1 MSNINNTDNVGG
13 RTSHGDAGPIYPT
26 NRKTPTEWG
35 THYDWDARE
44 RIVNDIA
51 NGVLGLE
58 EMASMLDLG
67 RSHIADWGRKF
78 RPDFFGA
85 PRRRIK
91 RTNKGHNRGNGKEY
105 SKDEK
110 ASIAQLITSGRY
122 SVDQVAKQYQIW
134 PTILRRWT
142 TPGRSF
148 RDNRKPAPIVPPVAS
163 KPAPTIVSTSK
174 TDADGLLAN
183 PEHARLV
190 INLLLNESPAKA
202 QAVARAL
209 LVR

>member
-1 MSNINNTDNVGG
+1 MSNINSTDSVGG
-13 RTSHGDAGPIYPT
+13 RTSHGHAAPIYPT
-26 NRKTPTEWG
+26 NGEHPTQWG

-51 NGVLGLE
+51 NGVLGLDD
-58 EMASMLDLG
+58 MANMLDLG

-91 RTNKGHNRGNGKEY
+91 STTKGYNRRNGKEY

-122 SVDQVAKQYQIW
+122 SVEQVSKQYQIC
-134 PTILRRWT
+134 PSILRRWT
-142 TPGRSF
+142 TPGRRF
-148 RDNRKPAPIVPPVAS
+148 HNNRKPAPIVPPVAS
-163 KPAPTIVSTSK
+163 KPAPTIVSSSK
-174 TDADGLLAN
+174 TDADRLLAN
-183 PEHARLV
+183 PEHVRLV

-202 QAVARAL
+202 QAVAKAL